1 MSEKKYN
8 LSDTPKV
15 RDDLLFKEL
24 DDGGVVYIPS
34 TEECHSL
41 NATSA
46 YIWALCD
53 GNHSINIIIDSIKED
68 FHAFDISPEDAVLSF
83 LNDLDKKNLLERK

>member
-1 MSEKKYN
+1 M
-8 LSDTPKV
+8 
-15 RDDLLFKEL
+15 
-24 DDGGVVYIPS
+24 DDGGVVYIPA

-53 GNHSINIIIDSIKED
+53 GRHSVDSIIAAIKED
-68 FHAFDISPEDAVLSF
+68 FNKFDVSPEDAVI
-83 LNDLDKKNLLERK
+83 DLLKQLQNKNLLEDK